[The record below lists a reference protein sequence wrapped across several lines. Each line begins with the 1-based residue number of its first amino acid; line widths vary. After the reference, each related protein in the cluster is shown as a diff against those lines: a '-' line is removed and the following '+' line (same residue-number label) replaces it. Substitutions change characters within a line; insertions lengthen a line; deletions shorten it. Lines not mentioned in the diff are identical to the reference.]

1 MNVAIIIPARFGS
14 SRYEGKPL
22 IKINKIP
29 LVIRVVKK
37 CIKAI
42 SKNNVYVAT
51 DDKRIS
57 KVINDYGFKYIMTS
71 KKNLTGTDRVAEASK
86 KVKADIIINVQ
97 GDEPLIN
104 PMDILK
110 VINQKKKNMKQV
122 VCAYCDLKKDEKP
135 SRMTIPKV
143 VFNEMN
149 ELIYISRSPVPIAK
163 KKNMKIKY
171 FKQVCI
177 YAFTKEELK
186 AFRGMKRKSNI
197 EKIEDIE
204 ILRFF
209 ELNKKIKMVK
219 VSNSAIA
226 VDEPSDKKKVEKFL
240 NERKKKS

>member
-1 MNVAIIIPARFGS
+1 MSIAIIIPARYGS

-37 CIKAI
+37 CVKAI
-42 SKNNVYVAT
+42 GKKNVFVAT

-57 KVINDYGFKYIMTS
+57 DVVTKYGYNFIMTS

-86 KVKADIIINVQ
+86 KIKAKIIVNVQ

-104 PMDILK
+104 PNDIIK
-110 VINQKKKNMKQV
+110 VINFKKKRMQNI
-122 VCAYCDLKKDEKP
+122 VCAYCNLKKNENEN
-135 SRMTIPKV
+135 RLTIPKV
-143 VFNEMN
+143 VFNEKQ
-149 ELIYISRSPVPIAK
+149 ELMYISRSAVPISKNNK
-163 KKNMKIKY
+163 KKINY

-177 YAFTKEELK
+177 YAFTKAELK
-186 AFRGMKRKSNI
+186 KYRNFKRKSVI

-209 ELNKKIKMVK
+209 ELNKKISMVK

-226 VDEPSDKKKVEKFL
+226 VDEPSDKKKVERYL
-240 NERKKKS
+240 NAQKKN